1 MPDLNELL
9 IEVAGY
15 DGDADMCH
23 DLIDEGADPNTRDIE
38 GRTPLYLAAYND
50 YARVCVVLV
59 RAGAIVNAT
68 CDQGN
73 TPLHRA
79 AMSGML
85 L

>member
-15 DGDADMCH
+15 DGDADMCQ

-38 GRTPLYLAAYND
+38 GRTPL
-50 YARVCVVLV
+50 
-59 RAGAIVNAT
+59 GAIVNTT